1 MGTAHTDFWRSRLTI
16 PAYRV
21 GEAASYVRTSPQTV
35 AAWHRRSHVAR
46 SVVVSDKEKG
56 EGLSFLQLIE
66 VAVVAEMRRVGVKLG
81 EIARARDYFVKTTG
95 LIYPFA
101 QLKFK
106 TDGADVLKDDD
117 IPISD
122 DAVERMIS
130 ANHNGQYIWTGV
142 LSVRLTEFNYDESGS
157 VETWRVAGSQK
168 PVIIDPRVAFGAP
181 QIKGVRTRSVK
192 AHWLGGLEVD
202 EIADDYSI
210 SKGEVVEALLFEGIF
225 RENPRIV
232 KWIN

>member
-1 MGTAHTDFWRSRLTI
+1 MGTAHTDFWRSRLTT

-35 AAWHRRSHVAR
+35 ASWHRRSHGAR
-46 SVVVSDKEKG
+46 SAVVSDKEKR

-81 EIARARDYFVKTTG
+81 EIARAREYFIMTTG

-106 TDGADVLKDDD
+106 TDGADVLRDDD
-117 IPISD
+117 SPISD
-122 DAVERMIS
+122 VAVEKMIS
-130 ANHNGQYIWTGV
+130 ANRNGQYIWTGV
-142 LSVRLTEFNYDESGS
+142 LSVRLKEFNYDEAGS
-157 VETWRVAGSQK
+157 VRTWHVAGYEK
-168 PVIIDPRVAFGAP
+168 PVVIDPRVAFGAP
-181 QIKGVRTRSVK
+181 QVKGVRTRAIK
-192 AHWLGGLEVD
+192 AKWVGGLEVD
-202 EIADDYSI
+202 EIADDYAI
-210 SKGEVVEALLFEGIF
+210 LAVDVVEALFFEGIF
-225 RENPRIV
+225 RENPRLA

>member
-1 MGTAHTDFWRSRLTI
+1 MGTAHSDFWRSRLTI

-35 AAWHRRSHVAR
+35 AAWHRRSHAAR
-46 SVVVSDKEKG
+46 SAVVSDKEKG

-81 EIARARDYFVKTTG
+81 EIARARDYFIKTTG

-106 TDGADVLKDDD
+106 TDGADVLRDDD
-117 IPISD
+117 SPVTD
-122 DAVERMIS
+122 GAVERMIS

-157 VETWRVAGSQK
+157 VETWHVAGNEK
-168 PVIIDPRVAFGAP
+168 PIVIDPRVAFGAP
-181 QIKGVRTRSVK
+181 QIKGVRTRTIK
-192 AHWLGGLEVD
+192 AQWVSGLEVD
-202 EIADDYSI
+202 EVADDYSI
-210 SKGEVVEALLFEGIF
+210 GEVDVIEALLFEGIV
-225 RENPRIV
+225 RENPRIA